1 MQPATHKKIVFGALG
16 CGGLL
21 AVFTVVSF
29 LSVRK
34 WGFETPQSQ
43 LPVAPLQA
51 AAALDSLSE
60 YDLAALTAPL
70 VTDSLLPAA
79 PPVAA
84 MVARWNREGHVIL
97 SFGDTF
103 PPDSWQGRLWR
114 TAGAAVVI
122 ESLPAGAGAPP
133 ADSQPVGHA
142 LLAAVR
148 SALDVDDW
156 DAARQTATLAIRRA
170 RELQGRPDLLA
181 VIAGIRLERDAAL
194 MISGDSLLAGSEAF
208 RVRAAATLVTLDR
221 RLHALRRVRALIGA
235 AGASPRGVPTL
246 AEWARDASLPLAT
259 RDEMIRAIGF
269 GWMLDPPEMSF
280 GLDTARVATLQ
291 GLATGDLPPELRQ
304 TVKAVTL
311 GRPGVAQ
318 RFNLSISYRTKRLE
332 SLDL

>member
-1 MQPATHKKIVFGALG
+1 
-16 CGGLL
+16 
-21 AVFTVVSF
+21 

-34 WGFETPQSQ
+34 WGFEAPSSQ

-51 AAALDSLSE
+51 AAALDSLSA
-60 YDLAALTAPL
+60 YDLTALTAPL
-70 VTDSLLPAA
+70 VADSLMTVA
-79 PPVAA
+79 PPVAD
-84 MVARWNREGHVIL
+84 MVARWSGEGHVIL

-103 PPDSWQGRLWR
+103 PSDSWQRRIWH

-122 ESLPAGAGAPP
+122 ESLPAGASTPP

-142 LLAAVR
+142 ILAAVR
-148 SALDVDDW
+148 SALDDDDW
-156 DAARQTATLAIRRA
+156 DTARHAAALAIRRA
-170 RELQGRPDLLA
+170 RELQSRPDLLA

-208 RVRAAATLVTLDR
+208 RVRAAATLVALDR

-235 AGASPRGVPTL
+235 AGAAPRGVSTL
-246 AEWARDASLPLAT
+246 AEWARDSALPLAV

-269 GWMLDPPEMSF
+269 GWLLDPPEMSF
-280 GLDTARVATLQ
+280 GLDSTRVTALQ
-291 GLATGDLPPELRQ
+291 GLAGADLPPELRQ
-304 TVKAVTL
+304 TVKAVSL
-311 GRPGVAQ
+311 GSPGVAQ